1 MENKA
6 FIGIDLGGTN
16 MRAAL
21 VNTSGSILEQI
32 KVSTE
37 ISQGA
42 EQATENLLEMCRRL
56 MERAASGQLQV
67 EAIGMGVAG
76 KIDPQNNVV
85 VFSPNLPAMDNFPL
99 GVRMEE
105 ALRIPVT
112 MENDANVYG
121 LGENWVGSAQ
131 DLNNWVG
138 LTLGTGVGGALIFN
152 NRLWQGDKLGF
163 SAEVGHLVVE
173 PHGLP
178 CTCGSQGCLETLSS
192 GRALME
198 GVEEAVKKGKLV
210 GGKLFELWQKD
221 RLTAQEIYFCAKEG
235 DSTSLELFRR
245 MGWALG
251 IAISNMFM
259 LLGIRHAIIG
269 GGVSASWDLF
279 IDPLMKTLQTTNRF
293 LNAEQMTV
301 RKSLLGDDA
310 ALLGAARLAWDCQ
323 WG

>member
-21 VNTSGSILEQI
+21 VDTSGSILEQI

-56 MERAASGQLQV
+56 MEQAASGQLQV

-85 VFSPNLPAMDNFPL
+85 VFSPNLPAMDKFPL
-99 GVRMEE
+99 GVRMAE

-131 DLNNWVG
+131 DLSNWVG

-173 PHGLP
+173 PQGLS

-198 GVEEAVKKGKLV
+198 GVEGAVRKGKLV
-210 GGKLFELWQKD
+210 GGKLFELWQKNK
-221 RLTAQEIYFCAKEG
+221 LTAHEIYLCAKEG
-235 DSTSLELFRR
+235 DPTSLELFQR

-279 IDPLMKTLQTTNRF
+279 IDPLMKTLQTTNKF
-293 LNAEQMTV
+293 LDADQMTV
-301 RKSLLGDDA
+301 RKSVLGDDA